1 MAYKYKFE
9 KILSIKEREKDEAV
23 NIYNQ
28 AVKRFEEAAQRLY
41 DLLKQKEVAEAIQ
54 EQKLI
59 TGLSVQE
66 IRHNQLLVE
75 NLKKVI
81 DHQQQIVINT
91 RNQMNFFQEKLKEK
105 NIEVKKYEKIREKDF
120 ENYQLVEKFEDN
132 KQMDEISLQQF
143 MSKGN

>member
-1 MAYKYKFE
+1 MVYKYKFE

-23 NIYNQ
+23 NVYNQ
-28 AVKRFEEAAQRLY
+28 AVKRFEEAAKRLY
-41 DLLKQKEVAEAIQ
+41 DLLKQKEDAESMQ
-54 EQKLI
+54 EKKLLA
-59 TGLSVQE
+59 GLSVQE
-66 IRHNQLLVE
+66 IRHNQLFVE

-105 NIEVKKYEKIREKDF
+105 NIEVKKYEKIKEKDF
-120 ENYQLVEKFEDN
+120 ENYQLEEKFLDN

>member
-1 MAYKYKFE
+1 
-9 KILSIKEREKDEAV
+9 LSIKEREKDEAV

-41 DLLKQKEVAEAIQ
+41 DLLKQKESAEAIQ
-54 EQKLI
+54 ERKLI

-66 IRHNQLLVE
+66 IRHNQLFVE

-81 DHQQQIVINT
+81 DHQQQIVINA

>member
-41 DLLKQKEVAEAIQ
+41 DLLKQKEAAEAIQ
-54 EQKLI
+54 ERKLI

-66 IRHNQLLVE
+66 IRHNQLFVE

-81 DHQQQIVINT
+81 DHQQQIVINA

>member
-41 DLLKQKEVAEAIQ
+41 DLLKQKESAEAIQ
-54 EQKLI
+54 ERKLI

-66 IRHNQLLVE
+66 IRHNQLFVE

-81 DHQQQIVINT
+81 DHQQQIVINA

>member
-41 DLLKQKEVAEAIQ
+41 DLLKQKESAEAIQ
-54 EQKLI
+54 ERKLI

-66 IRHNQLLVE
+66 IRHNQLFVE